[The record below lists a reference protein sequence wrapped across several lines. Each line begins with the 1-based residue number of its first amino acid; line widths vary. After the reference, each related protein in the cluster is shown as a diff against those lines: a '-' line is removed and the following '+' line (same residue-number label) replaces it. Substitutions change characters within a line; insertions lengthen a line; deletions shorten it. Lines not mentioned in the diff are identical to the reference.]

1 MRKTKV
7 HDVSVNRNPIN
18 GSVVVSAV
26 VDGFIESIAFYGYNK
41 REAMQLFRRN
51 IKKRDEIKAFA
62 DGMKKYRTA

>member
-26 VDGFIESIAFYGYNK
+26 VDGFIESIAYYGYNK

>member
-1 MRKTKV
+1 VRKTKV

-26 VDGFIESIAFYGYNK
+26 VDGFIESIAYYGYNK

>member
-26 VDGFIESIAFYGYNK
+26 VDGFLESIAYYGYNK

>member
-1 MRKTKV
+1 VRKTKV

-26 VDGFIESIAFYGYNK
+26 VDGFLESIAYYGYNK